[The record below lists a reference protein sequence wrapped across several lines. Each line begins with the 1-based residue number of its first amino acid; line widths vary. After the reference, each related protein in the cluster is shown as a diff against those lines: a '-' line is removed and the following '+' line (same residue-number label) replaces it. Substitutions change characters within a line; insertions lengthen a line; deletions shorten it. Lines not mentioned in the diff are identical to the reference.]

1 MKKLMSFVGALLL
14 AFFEPA
20 FIALSNWMH
29 RQGLILAG
37 SSFPNGT
44 IFSLGTT
51 YAAPKI
57 ISGISNANQGL
68 ASSTAHGFGDGD
80 VLVISS
86 GWPRLEGR
94 VARADTIL
102 TDSFVLEGI
111 DTSSTNIY
119 PAGAGGGRAVKVTNF
134 VPISQVTDS
143 ASSGGE
149 QQFYQ
154 WIYVEDGQQRQR
166 PTFKNARSLQLTLD
180 YDPDLAWHNALLN
193 ADLINTPH
201 VLMASLPNN
210 SKIYYN
216 MYVSFDGE
224 PTFTA
229 NVNQQVVATF
239 SYANPRST
247 RYAS

>member
-20 FIALSNWMH
+20 FVALSNWMH
-29 RQGLILAG
+29 RQGLILGA

-51 YAAPKI
+51 YAAAKI
-57 ISGISNANQGL
+57 ISGISNANPGV
-68 ASSTAHGFGDGD
+68 ASSTAHGCTDGD
-80 VLVISS
+80 ILVISS
-86 GWPRLEGR
+86 GWPRMEGR
-94 VARADTIL
+94 VARVDDSV
-102 TDSFVLEGI
+102 TDAFDLEGI
-111 DTSSTNIY
+111 DTTSTILY
-119 PAGAGGGRAVKVTNF
+119 PAGAGGGSAVKVTDF
-134 VPISQVTDS
+134 VPLSQVTDLQ
-143 ASSGGE
+143 SSGGE
-149 QQFYQ
+149 QQNVQ
-154 WIYVEDGQQRQR
+154 WVYLEDGQQRQR
-166 PTFKNARSLQLTLD
+166 PTFKNARQLQMVMD
-180 YDPDLAWHNALLN
+180 YDPNLAWHNALLS
-193 ADLINTPH
+193 ADMLNTPH
-201 VLMASLPNN
+201 VLLATLPNN

-229 NVNQQVVATF
+229 NVNQQVTATF

>member
-20 FIALSNWMH
+20 FVALSNWMH
-29 RQGLILAG
+29 RQGLILGA

-51 YAAPKI
+51 YAAAKI
-57 ISGISNANQGL
+57 ISGISNANPGV
-68 ASSTAHGFGDGD
+68 ASSTTHGYTDGD
-80 VLVISS
+80 ILVISS
-86 GWPRLEGR
+86 GWPRMEGR
-94 VARADTIL
+94 VARVDDSV
-102 TDSFVLEGI
+102 TDAFDLEGI
-111 DTSSTNIY
+111 DTTSAILY
-119 PAGAGGGRAVKVTNF
+119 PAGAGAGRAVKVTDF
-134 VPISQVTDS
+134 VPFSQVTDS

-149 QQFYQ
+149 QQFAQ
-154 WIYVEDGQQRQR
+154 WVYLEDGQQRQR

-180 YDPDLAWHNALLN
+180 YDPALAWHDTLVN
-193 ADLINTPH
+193 ADLLNTPH
-201 VLMASLPNN
+201 VLLATLPNS

-229 NVNQQVVATF
+229 NQNQQVVATF